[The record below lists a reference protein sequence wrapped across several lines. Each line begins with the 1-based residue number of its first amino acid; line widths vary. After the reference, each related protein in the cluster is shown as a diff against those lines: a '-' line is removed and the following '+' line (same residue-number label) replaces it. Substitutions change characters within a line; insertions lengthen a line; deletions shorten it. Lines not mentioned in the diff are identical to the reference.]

1 MTEAWDSSTYQIV
14 DEAMKRWR
22 QGDVAAVRSFSHIAD
37 LRRPVTSASAE
48 LSRLQH
54 SSENAMVRISTEVE
68 SLVVLTQTCDIRRT
82 SADRPYIEVCPLV
95 RVAPSIAASAAAG
108 ERPSYA
114 ALPTLGDD
122 AVADLDRVMAVE
134 KGWLSLAGYI
144 QGWTTDSE
152 IRRFQ
157 ASVARRYERF
167 AFPDDFTKVAGKL
180 RDKILSRHGKLTSPE
195 GQLFST
201 VSQVRVKADPHWS
214 SPDIEVTISF
224 ILPAGILGEVPE
236 EADGSSSLTETLRW
250 LSAKQRSSTDIAE
263 RILSEANPGT
273 RDVLWTRMAESWAR
287 TCKPY
292 GRIRNV
298 FGEVRDASEY
308 PISEYWESSPLDV
321 DYLSD
326 DGSTPSDSAQGH
338 GSALEQNHNEDPEAP
353 THSPRSIRSLLS
365 RIFGLFRRH
374 SRTTSVSLLD

>member
-1 MTEAWDSSTYQIV
+1 
-14 DEAMKRWR
+14 MKRWR
-22 QGDVAAVRSFSHIAD
+22 QGDVAAVQNFSHVAD

-48 LSRLQH
+48 LSRSQA
-54 SSENAMVRISTEVE
+54 SSGITTARISTEVE
-68 SLVVLTQTCDIRRT
+68 SLVVLTQTCDIRR
-82 SADRPYIEVCPLV
+82 SSVDRPYIEVCPLV

-122 AVADLDRVMAVE
+122 AVADLDRVMTVE

-144 QGWTTDSE
+144 HGWTTDSE
-152 IRRFQ
+152 IRKFQ
-157 ASVARRYERF
+157 AAVARRYERF
-167 AFPDDFTKVAGKL
+167 AFPDDFTKAVGKL
-180 RDKILSRHGKLTSPE
+180 REKILSKHGKLTSPE

-214 SPDIEVTISF
+214 SPDVEVTLSF
-224 ILPAGILGEVPE
+224 ILPAGTLGEVPE
-236 EADGSSSLTETLRW
+236 ETDGSQSLAETLKW
-250 LSAKQRSSTDIAE
+250 LSVKQRSSAEIAE
-263 RILSEANPGT
+263 RILSEADPGA
-273 RDVLWTRMAESWAR
+273 RDVLWTRMAEAWAR

-292 GRIRNV
+292 GCIRSV

-326 DGSTPSDSAQGH
+326 DGSTPSDNSQSY
-338 GSALEQNHNEDPEAP
+338 GSVPEESPDEASEIA
-353 THSPRSIRSLLS
+353 THSPRYIRGLLS
-365 RIFGLFRRH
+365 RIFRLFVSTHKQPQCVARRA
-374 SRTTSVSLLD
+374 SSL

>member
-1 MTEAWDSSTYQIV
+1 MTEASDSSTYEVV

-22 QGDVAAVRSFSHIAD
+22 QGDVAAVQGFSHVAD
-37 LRRPVTSASAE
+37 LRRPVTATSAE
-48 LSRLQH
+48 LSRSQA
-54 SSENAMVRISTEVE
+54 SSGITAARISTEVE

-82 SADRPYIEVCPLV
+82 SADRPYVEVCPLV
-95 RVAPSIAASAAAG
+95 RVPPSIAASAAAG

-122 AVADLDRVMAVE
+122 AVADLDRVMTVE

-152 IRRFQ
+152 VRRFQ
-157 ASVARRYERF
+157 AAVARRYERF

-180 RDKILSRHGKLTSPE
+180 REKILSKHGKLTSPE

-214 SPDIEVTISF
+214 SPDIEVTLSF
-224 ILPAGILGEVPE
+224 ILPAGTLGEVPE
-236 EADGSSSLTETLRW
+236 DVEGSQSLTETLRW
-250 LSAKQRSSTDIAE
+250 LSVKQRSSTEIAE
-263 RILSEANPGT
+263 RILSEADPET
-273 RDVLWTRMAESWAR
+273 RDVLWTRMAEAWAR
-287 TCKPY
+287 ACKPY
-292 GRIRNV
+292 GCIRRV

-326 DGSTPSDSAQGH
+326 DGSMPSNDALGH
-338 GSALEQNHNEDPEAP
+338 GSAPEESSSAASEKP
-353 THSPRSIRSLLS
+353 KNSPRSIRSLLS
-365 RIFGLFRRH
+365 KLFRRH
-374 SRTTSVSLLD
+374 S